1 MKLQII
7 THEVS
12 IQEMVNRIVASFTDL
27 ITDAT
32 LGKRTDELE
41 DGLVEYSY
49 MLKVMSI
56 GDINAIREL
65 FKAGNTM
72 MMLPSN
78 IFEYIDDPSTP
89 LHEIRIFDNEL
100 LLGVIIDSEIKY

>member
-12 IQEMVNRIVASFTDL
+12 IQEMVKHIVVSFTDQ

-32 LGKRTDELE
+32 LSKNTSELE
-41 DGLVEYSY
+41 HCLVAYSY
-49 MLKVMSI
+49 MLKVMSE

-65 FKAGNTM
+65 FKAGDTM
-72 MMLPSN
+72 IILPGN
-78 IFEYIDDPSTP
+78 IFELVDAPAAS